1 MTSRKLNNSAIA
13 SREANTA
20 GYRKSDAKK
29 ISDLKKNT
37 PKQSELE
44 NIEDYLTVK
53 YNFRY
58 NVISND
64 VEYRQKLGS
73 DEDWEILKTPSL
85 WRELTKKH
93 FKMSQSNL
101 DNLFA
106 SDFVPEFN
114 PIVDYF
120 EKQLPRW
127 NKEVD
132 EDYIDRMADYLNV
145 KDPNRFRVH
154 FKKHIVRTVACALD
168 DSYFN
173 KHALILIG
181 KKQNTGKSTWIRYL
195 APQKLK
201 SYYSESFEADK
212 DGEIAMSK
220 NMILNL
226 DELASLDKADIKKL
240 KAYFSYTTINRR
252 HPYGRKPVITPRRV
266 SFYGSTNETDFLT
279 DETGS
284 VRWLCFEIDSI
295 DWSYTEMD
303 IDNLWRQAYA
313 LYKSK
318 EYEYQLNSEEIKENE
333 RINKTYLK
341 PSPAVDL
348 INKHYT
354 PGSKEDHD
362 AFYTASDLLD
372 NLAEK
377 TEKKLQIHYVTVG
390 KACTTLGF
398 ERKSVRIAESE
409 NPIYGYYVKFRDMD
423 EYLNSVSTPK
433 SDILPTTP
441 TTNDENPLPF

>member
-1 MTSRKLNNSAIA
+1 MNIIKINDSLDAPGKARKVDYRGSKAKSISTLN
-13 SREANTA
+13 
-20 GYRKSDAKK
+20 
-29 ISDLKKNT
+29 KNKG
-37 PKQSELE
+37 KQSELE
-44 NIEDYLTVK
+44 KIEEYLIGK
-53 YNFRY
+53 YEFRY

-64 VEYRQKLGS
+64 VEYREKGES
-73 DEDWEILKTPSL
+73 HGEWRILKTPSL
-85 WRELTKKH
+85 WRELTKEHYKI
-93 FKMSQSNL
+93 SQSNL

-114 PIVDYF
+114 PFVDYF
-120 EKQLPRW
+120 ENLQSW

-132 EDYIDRMADYLNV
+132 EDFIDRMAEYLKV
-145 KDPNRFRVH
+145 KDPERFRAH
-154 FKKHIVRTVACALD
+154 FKKHLVRTVACALD
-168 DSYFN
+168 DRYFN

-240 KAYFSYTTINRR
+240 KAYFSYNTINRR
-252 HPYGRKPVITPRRV
+252 HPYGRKPIITPRRV

-284 VRWLCFEIDSI
+284 VRWLCFEIESI
-295 DWSYTEMD
+295 DWSYTELMV
-303 IDNLWRQAYA
+303 DNLWRQAYT
-313 LYKSK
+313 LYKSG
-318 EYEYQLNSEEIKENE
+318 EFEYQLNAEEIKENE
-333 RINKTYLK
+333 RVNKAYLK

-348 INKHYT
+348 MNRYYI
-354 PGSKEDHD
+354 PGTKEDHD
-362 AFYTASDLLD
+362 IFYSASDILN

-377 TEKKLQIHYVTVG
+377 TEKKLQINYVAIG

-398 ERKSVRIAESE
+398 ERKSVRINGSQS
-409 NPIYGYYVKFRDMD
+409 PIYGYYLKFRDPD
-423 EYLNSVSTPK
+423 DYHKSVSPQIFK
-433 SDILPTTP
+433 KLPTTP
-441 TTNDENPLPF
+441 TTNEKEPLPF